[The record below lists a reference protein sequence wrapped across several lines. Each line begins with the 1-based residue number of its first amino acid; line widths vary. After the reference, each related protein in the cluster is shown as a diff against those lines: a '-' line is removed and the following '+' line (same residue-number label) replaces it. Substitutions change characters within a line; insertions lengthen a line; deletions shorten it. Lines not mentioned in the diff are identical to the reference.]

1 MEDLVYENAGT
12 TIAPDGKR
20 YTNDDPNRPTAVP
33 APRGKFVTS
42 SQLDEDPRVTTV
54 DRVVEA
60 MTRTID
66 DGILIDGDA
75 TFESADADFTAAD
88 VGAAITGGG
97 LPAGTTIE
105 TVTDQDTVELS
116 DAPDGIGGRKVTDG
130 GTTNNDATVTSVTAA
145 FTSADVGSYLIGS
158 AGIPAGAKILSINS
172 ATSVELDVN
181 ANATGTNRTFTILP
195 ASTRDYTIV
204 RELNTYI
211 DAADEALQDQIDA
224 LP

>member
-1 MEDLVYENAGT
+1 MEDKVYENAGT

-20 YTNDDPNRPTAVP
+20 YANDDPNRPTSVP

-42 SQLDEDPRVTTV
+42 SAFDEDPRIGTV

-60 MTRTID
+60 MTRSID

-88 VGAAITGGG
+88 VGASITGGG
-97 LPAGTTIE
+97 LPTGTTIE
-105 TVTDQDTVELS
+105 SVTDQDTVELS

-130 GTTNNDATVTSVTAA
+130 GTTSGDATVTSLTAA
-145 FTSADVGSYLIGS
+145 FTSADIGSFLIGS
-158 AGIPAGAKILSINS
+158 AGIPADATIVSINS
-172 ATSVELDVN
+172 ATSVEISAN
-181 ANATGTNRTFTILP
+181 ASATGTNRTFTILP
-195 ASTRDYTIV
+195 ADTRDFTIV
-204 RELNTYI
+204 RELSTYI
-211 DAADEALQDQIDA
+211 DAADDALQAQIDA